1 MSEQQG
7 RVYPDDVVISA
18 LRPASR
24 LLLALL
30 VPALLA
36 ACTEQNSAGVASAGL
51 ESLKPAPQQEQA
63 RQQQLEASTASVQP
77 EPPPPPPVAVVDESS
92 VEEAAL
98 AVVEEEVESMP
109 EPTPEPAQELAPRTL
124 DLAYKPGATA
134 LENPGQENYGGDQKW
149 LLPNL
154 FDQDKAGRKVSVS
167 GGVML
172 DHEQQ
177 EVRDAVTG
185 GEVSVKIK
193 TP

>member
-77 EPPPPPPVAVVDESS
+77 EPPPPVAVVDDSS
-92 VEEAAL
+92 VEEAGL
-98 AVVEEEVESMP
+98 AEEEVEAMP
-109 EPTPEPAQELAPRTL
+109 VPTPELAPRAL
-124 DLAYKPGATA
+124 DLAYKPGSTTS
-134 LENPGQENYGGDQKW
+134 ENPGQGTYGGDQKG

-154 FDQDKAGRKVSVS
+154 FDQGKAGRKVSVS
-167 GGVML
+167 GGVNL

-177 EVRDAVTG
+177 DVRDALTG
-185 GEVSVKIK
+185 GEVSVKIR